1 MKSYVAAASLT
12 LYDENAEESFTEY
25 IILSEVSS
33 YVDAVQRIEARYDML
48 LESMDIT
55 LLEGPF
61 VEISAEYF
69 EKFVQ
74 GEMGGEY

>member
-1 MKSYVAAASLT
+1 MKSYIAAASVT
-12 LYDENAEESFTEY
+12 LYDESIEESFTSH

-61 VEISAEYF
+61 VEINAEYF

-74 GEMGGEY
+74 GEMESEC

>member
-1 MKSYVAAASLT
+1 MKSYIAAATIT
-12 LYDENAEESFTEY
+12 LYEESIDESFTSH

-33 YVDAVQRIEARYDML
+33 YVDAVQRIETRYGIA
-48 LESMDIT
+48 LESVDIT

-74 GEMGGEY
+74 GEMDGEY